1 MVLIIVIEIKSDTDL
16 DLRKEKISINLLAS
30 HFNPFLFCSAAAV
43 AVVQV
48 SALHAYHNSH
58 LLKLHSTFYFIIIT
72 TTKQYTKANGY
83 IIIIILNKV
92 ESSANKIKIFF
103 CKSGVKL
110 VELFCC

>member
-1 MVLIIVIEIKSDTDL
+1 MIEIKSDTDL
-16 DLRKEKISINLLAS
+16 DLRKEKNSINLLAS

-103 CKSGVKL
+103 VK
-110 VELFCC
+110 VE